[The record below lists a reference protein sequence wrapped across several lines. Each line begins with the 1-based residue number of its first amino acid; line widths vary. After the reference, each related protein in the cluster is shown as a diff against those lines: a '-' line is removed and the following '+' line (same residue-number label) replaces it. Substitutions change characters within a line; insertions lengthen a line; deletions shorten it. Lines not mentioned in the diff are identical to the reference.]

1 MAVKVTFLFFY
12 FQRHSNFAPFR
23 PKNGATGGAGGTWL
37 CDNAIY
43 DEWSLPYKADESSK
57 KKKSFYSQVKYLVEW
72 MDPAKNTKMSGC
84 REGRERRIF
93 RPQKCCCCCC
103 RPLIAQPINI
113 WVKKKEKWND
123 AALFPSLVSIDSGNR
138 KKDEKLVSTSTP
150 SVGGIRAK
158 PWIHLLR

>member
-1 MAVKVTFLFFY
+1 
-12 FQRHSNFAPFR
+12 
-23 PKNGATGGAGGTWL
+23 
-37 CDNAIY
+37 
-43 DEWSLPYKADESSK
+43 
-57 KKKSFYSQVKYLVEW
+57 

-138 KKDEKLVSTSTP
+138 KKRRETRVDVNAICWWNPRKTLDSSAQVNC
-150 SVGGIRAK
+150 AAQ
-158 PWIHLLR
+158 LLA